1 MIAAQSFGCQEQM
14 GHHPNEFP
22 ASRESV
28 AKVKI
33 KCQGNSFSAD
43 TENGVELGWVGK
55 IKRSIIMNGK
65 KSYNVS
71 LYKFKKKCCLKNS
84 GLQKY

>member
-1 MIAAQSFGCQEQM
+1 M

-22 ASRESV
+22 ESWESV

-55 IKRSIIMNGK
+55 INRAIIING
-65 KSYNVS
+65 
-71 LYKFKKKCCLKNS
+71 
-84 GLQKY
+84 

>member
-14 GHHPNEFP
+14 GLHPNEFP
-22 ASRESV
+22 ESWESV

-43 TENGVELGWVGK
+43 TENGVEMGSGMG
-55 IKRSIIMNGK
+55 R
-65 KSYNVS
+65 
-71 LYKFKKKCCLKNS
+71 KNQES
-84 GLQKY
+84 NNNE